1 MHVLTIIWALFCATL
16 ILGYPMYLLHK
27 SSRSIEDLNKPQS
40 LLKSDTIELISFE
53 VSHLMPGWSFKLDV
67 PQITEEVLQNNPILF
82 YLESS
87 DSCLKLPFNNGAM
100 GYSANIYKNV
110 GRVYVTFKSLVDGV
124 SNFYIPSWHI
134 NKLKIM
140 VVRTTNLKGESN
152 IESKKAAIYK
162 ALQKAKI
169 NINNYEEVLEHL
181 SNIVTIDFKGHSI
194 NRVSKAETESNTV
207 IQPRKVSKLYT
218 AI

>member
-27 SSRSIEDLNKPQS
+27 SSRSIEDFNKEQS
-40 LLKSDTIELISFE
+40 LLKSDTIELISFDI
-53 VSHLMPGWSFKLDV
+53 SHFMPGWSFKLDV

-100 GYSANIYKNV
+100 GYTANIYKNV

-134 NKLKIM
+134 NKLKIL
-140 VVRTTNLKGESN
+140 VVRTNNLKGDSN
-152 IESKKAAIYK
+152 IESKKATIYK
-162 ALQKAKI
+162 AMQKAKV
-169 NINNYEEVLEHL
+169 NINNYEEVIEYL
-181 SNIVTIDFKGHSI
+181 SNIATIHYKGHSH
-194 NRVSKAETESNTV
+194 NKVSKVETESNKV
-207 IQPRKVSKLYT
+207 LQPCKVSKLYT
-218 AI
+218 AV

>member
-16 ILGYPMYLLHK
+16 IIGYPMYLLHK
-27 SSRSIEDLNKPQS
+27 SSRSIEDLNKES
-40 LLKSDTIELISFE
+40 NLMKSDSIELISYD
-53 VSHLMPGWSFKLDV
+53 VGHLMPGWSFKLNV
-67 PQITEEVLQNNPILF
+67 PQITEEVLQNSPILF

-100 GYSANIYKNV
+100 GYTANIYKNV

-140 VVRTTNLKGESN
+140 VIKTTNLNEESN
-152 IESKKAAIYK
+152 VESKKATIYK

-169 NINNYEEVLEHL
+169 NINNYEEVVEYL
-181 SNIVTIDFKGHSI
+181 SNVAKLDFKGHSY
-194 NRVSKAETESNTV
+194 NKASNIAMKSNKM
-207 IQPRKVSKLYT
+207 IQTSKVSELHT